1 MSSALGAKAGE
12 GPSQDAGSVPQAN
25 KAEAP
30 QDCHAYPCGHTA
42 LRSSSVLS
50 TLAVGRGLSPRIS
63 GKDPGKMGGKE
74 HTALVTGGR

>member
-12 GPSQDAGSVPQAN
+12 GPSQGAGSVPQAN

-74 HTALVTGGR
+74 HTALVTGER